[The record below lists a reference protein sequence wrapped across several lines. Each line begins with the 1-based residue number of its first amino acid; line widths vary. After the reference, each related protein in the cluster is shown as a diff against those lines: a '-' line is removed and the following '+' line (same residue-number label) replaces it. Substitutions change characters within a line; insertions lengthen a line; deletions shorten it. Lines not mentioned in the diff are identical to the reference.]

1 MTAKK
6 KLGGIKSVEKHEAA
20 FQDGTKVIDYNT
32 DLVELYNK
40 AVVEALTNQKT
51 DNYLLP
57 FVSKSIKGMMN
68 AERTDLGVKSLDKLE
83 SLVKETSEYFQ
94 KHQEADNDFIE
105 YKIAKTLFPWQKEVI
120 KFDSKRNT
128 LLAGRRCWAP
138 ETLILMSDGQKKAA
152 RDIVVGDYVMGIDNK
167 PHKVLETHSGMDK
180 MYEMVDAKG
189 RLLMK
194 VNSEH
199 IITALYTKCVPDRNN
214 HGFEEGK
221 LYDIPVKDFI
231 ELPKKVRQNFVVY
244 YQPIEYPAQKHF
256 IDPWLFGLW
265 LGDGGKHEM
274 GIAVHETEKEV
285 INKLFTFVDENTRLS
300 ISKKVTN
307 KNSEYSTLCI
317 HFRDAKKMHNN
328 LYLKELERLN
338 VRYNKHIPT
347 EYIIDSKENR
357 LKLMAGLIDS
367 DGSYDQIKNILS
379 FSNTNKTI
387 VDAFIS
393 IAHSLGFRTFIR
405 TKIPKCNGKECKRV
419 WEVSL
424 KGNVSQIPCVT
435 PRKKARDN
443 LQKNWVHFEMVDI
456 GDGLYNGFTIEG
468 NGRMLLGDYL
478 ITHNS
483 GKSYVESAIAVL
495 HCTRG
500 YDIINGFKKPRS
512 VLIMGLTSER
522 VKDVFWENVK
532 HYVEIANISAKIDNN
547 NLSIVFENGASIILK
562 GNNSK
567 VDREKLRGADYS
579 LIIIDECQS
588 QQSLGYLMTDIL
600 GPIIKGRDSFCYL
613 SGTGAI
619 TNKGYWKDITD
630 GKDSA
635 TWRHFT
641 ATMKDNPTVPST
653 ALEDVLKENNWTADN
668 ITYRREYL
676 AENITDTTRLIVPN
690 FHKWDALDG
699 KIFDR
704 LCIGIDY
711 GWNDYN
717 AIVALLKDTKG
728 KIYEVETRKFNKSD
742 VDKIVLNVKQ
752 VWEETITKYRIP
764 IDNCICVAD
773 NSDQSISAQIQKN
786 GVKIQNAVKVDKV
799 QNIIDMKESLNR
811 GDFLV
816 HSEVLTDEFE
826 SWVWKYDEENKTV
839 IYEPD
844 DDFYHPDACFA
855 AMYSWRYLKNR

>member
-1 MTAKK
+1 MATKK
-6 KLGGIKSVEKHEAA
+6 KLGGLKSVEKNEAT
-20 FQDGTKVIDYNT
+20 FHDGTKLIDYNT

-128 LLAGRRCWAP
+128 LLAGRR
-138 ETLILMSDGQKKAA
+138 
-152 RDIVVGDYVMGIDNK
+152 
-167 PHKVLETHSGMDK
+167 
-180 MYEMVDAKG
+180 
-189 RLLMK
+189 
-194 VNSEH
+194 
-199 IITALYTKCVPDRNN
+199 
-214 HGFEEGK
+214 
-221 LYDIPVKDFI
+221 
-231 ELPKKVRQNFVVY
+231 
-244 YQPIEYPAQKHF
+244 
-256 IDPWLFGLW
+256 
-265 LGDGGKHEM
+265 
-274 GIAVHETEKEV
+274 
-285 INKLFTFVDENTRLS
+285 
-300 ISKKVTN
+300 
-307 KNSEYSTLCI
+307 
-317 HFRDAKKMHNN
+317 
-328 LYLKELERLN
+328 
-338 VRYNKHIPT
+338 
-347 EYIIDSKENR
+347 
-357 LKLMAGLIDS
+357 
-367 DGSYDQIKNILS
+367 
-379 FSNTNKTI
+379 
-387 VDAFIS
+387 
-393 IAHSLGFRTFIR
+393 
-405 TKIPKCNGKECKRV
+405 
-419 WEVSL
+419 
-424 KGNVSQIPCVT
+424 
-435 PRKKARDN
+435 
-443 LQKNWVHFEMVDI
+443 
-456 GDGLYNGFTIEG
+456 
-468 NGRMLLGDYL
+468 
-478 ITHNS
+478 S

-547 NLSIVFENGASIILK
+547 NLSITFENGASIILK

-619 TNKGYWKDITD
+619 TNKGYWKNITD

-635 TWRHFT
+635 MWRHFT
-641 ATMKDNPTVPST
+641 ATMKDNPTVPFT
-653 ALEDVLKENNWTADN
+653 ALDDVLKENNWTPDN
-668 ITYRREYL
+668 VTYRREYL
-676 AENITDTTRLIVPN
+676 AENITDTTRLIIPN
-690 FHKWDALDG
+690 FHKWDTLDG

-711 GWNDYN
+711 GFNDYN

-728 KIYEVETRKFNKSD
+728 KIYEVETRKFNKAD

-752 VWEETITKYRIP
+752 VWEETITKYRVP

-773 NSDQSISAQIQKN
+773 NSDQSISAQIQKS
-786 GVKIQNAVKVDKV
+786 GVKIQNAIKVDKV

-855 AMYSWRYLKNR
+855 AMYSWRYLKIR